1 MPIKEILTDERGTLS
16 AARVLLTASMVFIAV
31 IIVLDS
37 TIWNV
42 PDPAYVLLGSWGIG
56 LLAWAGGPRVAQYLA
71 PQVGAVA
78 SGIAQAAKRLRRPEL
93 LDNDAKFK
101 EHDEK

>member
-1 MPIKEILTDERGTLS
+1 MPIKEILTDEQGSLS
-16 AARVLLTASMVFIAV
+16 TARVLLTASMIFIAV

-37 TIWNV
+37 TIWDV
-42 PDPAYVLLGSWGIG
+42 PEPAYVLLGSWGIG

-78 SGIAQAAKRLRRPEL
+78 SGIAQAAKRLRRPDM

>member
-1 MPIKEILTDERGTLS
+1 MPIKEILTDERCSLS

-37 TIWNV
+37 TFWDV
-42 PDPAYVLLGSWGIG
+42 PEPAYVLLGSWGIG
-56 LLAWAGGPRVAQYLA
+56 LLAWAGGPRMAQYLA

-78 SGIAQAAKRLRRPEL
+78 SGIAQAAKRLRRPDM
-93 LDNDAKFK
+93 LDNDAKFR
-101 EHDEK
+101 ENDEK

>member
-1 MPIKEILTDERGTLS
+1 MPMKEILTDERGSLS

-37 TIWNV
+37 TFWDV
-42 PDPAYVLLGSWGIG
+42 PEPAYVLLGSWGIG

-78 SGIAQAAKRLRRPEL
+78 SGIAQAAKRLRRPDM
-93 LDNDAKFK
+93 LDNDAKFR
-101 EHDEK
+101 ENDEK

>member
-1 MPIKEILTDERGTLS
+1 MPIKEILTDERGSLS

-37 TIWNV
+37 TVWNV

>member
-1 MPIKEILTDERGTLS
+1 MPIKEILTDERGNLS

-31 IIVLDS
+31 IIILDS
-37 TIWNV
+37 TIWDV
-42 PDPAYVLLGSWGIG
+42 PEPAYVLLGSWGIG

>member
-1 MPIKEILTDERGTLS
+1 MPIKEILTDERGSLS

-37 TIWNV
+37 TFWDV
-42 PDPAYVLLGSWGIG
+42 PEPAYVLLGSWGIG

-78 SGIAQAAKRLRRPEL
+78 SGIAQAAKRLRRPDM
-93 LDNDAKFK
+93 LDNDAKFR
-101 EHDEK
+101 ENDEK

>member
-37 TIWNV
+37 TFWDV
-42 PDPAYVLLGSWGIG
+42 PEPAYVLLGSWGIG
-56 LLAWAGGPRVAQYLA
+56 LLAWAGGPRMAQYLA

-78 SGIAQAAKRLRRPEL
+78 SGIAQAAKRLRRPDM
-93 LDNDAKFK
+93 LDNDAKFR
-101 EHDEK
+101 ENDEK

>member
-1 MPIKEILTDERGTLS
+1 MPIKEILTDERGSLS

-37 TIWNV
+37 TFWDV
-42 PDPAYVLLGSWGIG
+42 PEPAYVLLGSWGIG
-56 LLAWAGGPRVAQYLA
+56 LLAWAGGPRMAQYLA

-78 SGIAQAAKRLRRPEL
+78 SGIAQAAKRLRRPDM
-93 LDNDAKFK
+93 LDNDAKCR
-101 EHDEK
+101 ENDEK

>member
-1 MPIKEILTDERGTLS
+1 MPIKEILTDERGRLS

-37 TIWNV
+37 TFWDV
-42 PDPAYVLLGSWGIG
+42 PEPAYVLLGSWGIG
-56 LLAWAGGPRVAQYLA
+56 LLAWAGGPRMAQYLA

-78 SGIAQAAKRLRRPEL
+78 SGIAQAAKRLRRPDM
-93 LDNDAKFK
+93 LDNDAKFR
-101 EHDEK
+101 ENDEK

>member
-1 MPIKEILTDERGTLS
+1 MPIKEILTDERGSLS

-37 TIWNV
+37 TFWDV
-42 PDPAYVLLGSWGIG
+42 PEPAYVLLGSWGIG
-56 LLAWAGGPRVAQYLA
+56 LLAWAGGPRMAQYLA

-78 SGIAQAAKRLRRPEL
+78 SGIAQAAKRLRRPDM
-93 LDNDAKFK
+93 LDNDAKFR
-101 EHDEK
+101 ENDEK